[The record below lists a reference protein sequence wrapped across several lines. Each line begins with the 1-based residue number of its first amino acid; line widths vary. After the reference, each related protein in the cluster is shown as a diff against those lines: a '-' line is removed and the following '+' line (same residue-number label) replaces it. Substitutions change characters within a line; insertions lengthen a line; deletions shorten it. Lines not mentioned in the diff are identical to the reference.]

1 MNQPVQVSCCA
12 CLCVVGRSLST
23 WSSPF
28 LRFVEMM
35 PSPWWSFVGCR
46 SEASVLFVIS
56 FFGKGIFFPRHHSLP
71 KKAFSS
77 LAEKSQR
84 KNLLL
89 MAKVPSNLSCSVIL
103 WSANK
108 ADKACVHLRVCAAV
122 LQLSVCFLGSVSD
135 AVSVTSEGCSSS
147 CFLFDVEM
155 LGCSYSEQTAGA
167 ELGHHKES
175 HHAMISTSQN
185 PCKKLWGIIHIQSL
199 IKWLFWLHSSSSCR
213 NRGRKSGGT
222 FTGEKHAF

>member
-1 MNQPVQVSCCA
+1 MNQTVQVSCCA
-12 CLCVVGRSLST
+12 CLCVTGRSLST
-23 WSSPF
+23 LSSPF
-28 LRFVEMM
+28 LRFVEML
-35 PSPWWSFVGCR
+35 PSPWESSERFVGCR
-46 SEASVLFVIS
+46 REASVFFVIS
-56 FFGKGIFFPRHHSLP
+56 FFGKGIFFPQHRSLP

-77 LAEKSQR
+77 LAGKSQR

-89 MAKVPSNLSCSVIL
+89 VAKVPSSLSCSVSL
-103 WSANK
+103 RSPNK
-108 ADKACVHLRVCAAV
+108 ADKARMHLRACAAA

-155 LGCSYSEQTAGA
+155 LGCSYSGQIAGA

-185 PCKKLWGIIHIQSL
+185 PRKKLFGIIHIQSL
-199 IKWLFWLHSSSSCR
+199 IK
-213 NRGRKSGGT
+213 
-222 FTGEKHAF
+222 